1 VFLLLNGGLQIMR
14 VLTAAFFLIGCLSF
28 PLNISRAQNDNDCLC
43 IASETVRKYCEGE
56 KSDAP
61 KNEFRI
67 NQEAIVRRDIQ
78 RLINQSIEADI
89 AKDAEARS
97 SIETADL
104 KIRELDGKVS
114 SAAQIGASV
123 NSYQG
128 ILRISDDTKI
138 SVECLTLKGKEAI
151 VYTNQHFVRYVPDR
165 KDGSPHEIITNIIH
179 RETWIF
185 TEQGWK
191 VRYIEELERG
201 NTYLNGK
208 LYNP

>member
-1 VFLLLNGGLQIMR
+1 MQFFS
-14 VLTAAFFLIGCLSF
+14 LTFFLAGCLAF
-28 PLNISRAQNDNDCLC
+28 PLNISRAENDDGCLC
-43 IASETVRKYCEGE
+43 IASETVKKYCEQE
-56 KSDAP
+56 RSSVPKSE
-61 KNEFRI
+61 NRI
-67 NQEAIVRRDIQ
+67 NQEAIARRDIQ
-78 RLINQSIEADI
+78 HLIDQSIEADI

-97 SIETADL
+97 FIETADL
-104 KIRELDGKVS
+104 TIKELDGKTY

-128 ILRISDDTKI
+128 ILRVSDDTKI

-165 KDGSPHEIITNIIH
+165 KDKSPHEIITNIIH

-185 TEQGWK
+185 TEQGWR

-201 NTYLNGK
+201 NTYLDGK